1 MLTLLCAWTA
11 CLGQWEDRTPEAR
24 QGRPQEEERKR
35 RRKSADLSFGY
46 EAGFRFLSEAVK

>member
-46 EAGFRFLSEAVK
+46 EAGFRFPSEAVK